1 MNQRPIS
8 IMPSDLE
15 EVIQSLSTELERAS
29 EPEVLHV
36 KRVTCTGASCEISV
50 DFDQSSGFLDV
61 SLEGAKA
68 WWLEPSKGTADV
80 LAVIPEDQ
88 IVHLRYMTAA
98 PPREGS
104 TLRLYPPR
112 YLESLLN
119 FWREA
124 GIGHRI
130 LRSAQHFHASNEL
143 IETNLGSEYAAL
155 FPWLRAGQRRSFE
168 ILRWQR
174 GFIHGPPGT
183 GKTTTIGALIAA
195 CLHHD
200 RRKRI
205 LLISTTNAAVDQAV
219 IEVDSNLRQ
228 LPSSTDLTGRILRFG
243 SRFTPARY
251 QGKEHLIPA
260 QDKGLVTD
268 IELLQS
274 QEPEKADAQQYGI
287 WINSMTA
294 LRAKLSMQ
302 WVDAL
307 KGARLAA
314 MTATRAVSTIREIRS
329 SGPWDTIF
337 IDEASQV
344 GMAMALALTTLAP
357 QVIFAGDPQQ
367 LPPIARVSDPGVR
380 KWIGT
385 SPFMLDEGASN
396 SVLLKEQSR
405 MAEPICN
412 AVSIAFYGG
421 QLVTAHDAIQD
432 ERWLNERLPVD
443 VCKYGRKNAYVIRL
457 DDEAVWSEKYSGL
470 VRLSS
475 AQAVC
480 KIVEDLYDVD
490 AIERGEIL
498 VLTPYR
504 AQRALLKSML
514 RPFLGV
520 RVSTVHAAQGSERNT
535 VIFDPV
541 ATTNGF
547 FLNHGLG
554 EKLTNVAISRARAR
568 VFVIV
573 SPENLSNEAVFRLV
587 HAIDPS
593 VGRVERKIKTVQEI
607 LREALPIERAVGQM
621 GVFTIRNEVDS
632 YRITDIRFGKV
643 TLASTSTG
651 KSRTFLLEY
660 IVSDRAL

>member
-1 MNQRPIS
+1 
-8 IMPSDLE
+8 MPSDLE

-36 KRVTCTGASCEISV
+36 KRVTCTGASCEVSV
-50 DFDQSSGFLDV
+50 DFDRSTGVLDV

-68 WWLEPSKGTADV
+68 WWLEPSKGVADV

-88 IVHLRYMTAA
+88 IVYLRYMTAA

-104 TLRLYPPR
+104 TLLLYPPR

-130 LRSAQHFHASNEL
+130 LRWAQHFHTSNKL
-143 IETNLGSEYAAL
+143 IEKHLGNEYAAL
-155 FPWLRAGQRRSFE
+155 FPWLRAGQRHSFE
-168 ILRWQR
+168 VLRWQR

-183 GKTTTIGALIAA
+183 GKTTTIGAQIAA

-205 LLISTTNAAVDQAV
+205 LLVSTTNSAVDQAV
-219 IEVDSNLRQ
+219 IAVDSNLRQ
-228 LPSSTDLTGRILRFG
+228 LPSLTDMVGKILRFG

-251 QGKEHLIPA
+251 QGREHLIPT
-260 QDKGLVTD
+260 QNKGLVAD
-268 IELLQS
+268 LEILQS
-274 QEPEKADAQQYGI
+274 QEPEKADAQRYGS

-294 LRAKLSMQ
+294 LRAKLSTQ

-314 MTATRAVSTIREIRS
+314 MTATRAISTIREIRS
-329 SGPWDTIF
+329 AGPWDAIF

-357 QVIFAGDPQQ
+357 QVIFVGDPQQ
-367 LPPIARVSDPGVR
+367 LPPIARVNDPRVR
-380 KWIGT
+380 KWIGS
-385 SPFMLDEGASN
+385 SPFMLDEGASS

-412 AVSIAFYGG
+412 AVSTAFYGG
-421 QLVTAHDAIQD
+421 QLVTANDAIQD
-432 ERWLNERLPVD
+432 GRWLNERLPID
-443 VCKYGRKNAYVIRL
+443 VCNYGRKNAYVIRL
-457 DDEAVWSEKYSGL
+457 DDEAVWSQKYSGL
-470 VRLSS
+470 VRLPS

-480 KIVEDLYDVD
+480 KIVEDLYYVD

-504 AQRALLKSML
+504 AQRDLLKSML
-514 RPFLGV
+514 QPFLGV
-520 RVSTVHAAQGSERNT
+520 RVSTVHAAQGSERDT

-554 EKLTNVAISRARAR
+554 EKLTNVAVSRARAR

-573 SPENLSNEAVFRLV
+573 SPENLSNEAIFRLA
-587 HAIDPS
+587 HAMDPS
-593 VGRVERKIKTVQEI
+593 VGRVERKPKTVQEI
-607 LREALPIERAVGQM
+607 LRGALPIESAVGQM
-621 GVFTIRNEVDS
+621 GVFAIRNEIDS
-632 YRITDIRFGKV
+632 YRINSISFGKV
-643 TLASTSTG
+643 TLVSTSTG
-651 KSRTFLLEY
+651 KQRTFLLEY
-660 IVSDRAL
+660 IVSDRDL